1 MKYEEYDDAPEEVRD
16 ALDEKDLWKL
26 SDMVIVNGRSAENFT
41 QILIP
46 KFHERVD
53 KEFRHVSL
61 KNRALLAHIKKK
73 ILKPAEKT
81 IKDHND
87 GEIFV
92 QLKTNI
98 RNKDVHVIQT
108 FGEDKSKDLMEL
120 FILNDAL
127 NRAGANS
134 ITNYLP
140 YIPYQRQ
147 DKKDDGRV
155 AISAKLIFNLLQK
168 SCGGKLKRIVSFDL
182 HARQAQA
189 HFDGPV
195 DEIQA
200 LPLFA
205 SYYKDLLKDLFKD
218 ESTTDQ
224 VAVISP
230 DAGGAKRAEKLA
242 KLLGTRYYVL
252 DKRRVAHG
260 EAKFNIFLDWDCSGK
275 HAIIVDDMIDTGGS
289 LIQPIEYL
297 KSKGAT
303 VHACC
308 THPLFSKKKGVAAE
322 EKLGSTGVK
331 ILTTDSLPEK
341 YRGYFAENKWLS
353 VISLAFNI
361 AKMMYCNQI
370 GDSVSSFLE
379 KAEDLIERQALDINI
394 YDVEGEQIKQIDM
407 NGI

>member
-1 MKYEEYDDAPEEVRD
+1 MKYEQYDNAPEEVRD

-26 SDMVIVNGRSAENFT
+26 SDMVIVNGRSAEHFT
-41 QILIP
+41 EILIP

-61 KNRALLAHIKKK
+61 KNRALLAFIKKN
-73 ILKPAEKT
+73 ILKPADKI
-81 IKDHND
+81 IKDHRD
-87 GEIFV
+87 SEIFV

-108 FGEDKSKDLMEL
+108 FGDRKNRDLMEL

-134 ITNYLP
+134 ITNYLL

-155 AISAKLIFNLLQK
+155 SISSKLIFNLIK
-168 SCGGKLKRIVSFDL
+168 ESSGGKLKRMVTFDL

-205 SYYKDLLKDLFKD
+205 SYYKDLLKHLFNED
-218 ESTTDQ
+218 GTTDQ
-224 VAVISP
+224 IGIISP
-230 DAGGAKRAEKLA
+230 DAGGAKRAERLA

-252 DKRRVAHG
+252 DKKRVAHG
-260 EAKFNIFLDWDCSGK
+260 EAKFNFFLDWDGKGK
-275 HAIIVDDMIDTGGS
+275 HAILVDDMIDTGGS
-289 LIQPIEYL
+289 LVEPIKYL
-297 KSKGAT
+297 QNKGAT
-303 VHACC
+303 VYACC
-308 THPLFSKKKGVAAE
+308 THPLFSKKGETTAE

-341 YRGYFAENKWLS
+341 YRGYFAEHKWLTI
-353 VISLAFNI
+353 VSLAFNI

-370 GDSVSSFLE
+370 GDSVSTFME
-379 KAEDLIERQALDINI
+379 KAEDLIERKALDINI
-394 YDVEGEQIKQIDM
+394 YDVEGEEIKQIDM